1 MYLGIHVSVA
11 CGGGRSA
18 QLAAL
23 DDFEVDLVN
32 FEMILCEPVV
42 SS

>member
-11 CGGGRSA
+11 CCRGRSA
-18 QLAAL
+18 QLADL
-23 DDFEVDLVN
+23 NDSEVDLVN

>member
-1 MYLGIHVSVA
+1 MHLGIHVSVA
-11 CGGGRSA
+11 CCRGRSA
-18 QLAAL
+18 QLADL
-23 DDFEVDLVN
+23 DDSEMDLVK